1 MNEVTKK
8 NLPTNDSSTSAKA
21 QQPMPFLRLQP
32 CLRLLLGAALLLGP
46 ACASPVT
53 SSTAAIESDANN
65 FLKIYEKLRNDPAF
79 QSSVSFSLSQP
90 IADLSATI
98 PDEIRLGG
106 QTYLG
111 VRAMIAKTKSIKNG
125 NAAPNGTIKDLLS
138 RHSLRSDR
146 IGPQEAKDLL
156 SLTVDFLKSGG
167 IEAKMRDYSAKY
179 TSEQV
184 LRAVNTAIIYDALQ
198 KPQKK
203 SLSLAD
209 PPTVVG
215 DTLRIGGACIT
226 ASAVDGVGCI
236 AQNLTGIV
244 TDIWGTHNQLIAN
257 GASRANVV
265 GRQVSV
271 NEWNDSAAKESACKQ
286 AMPQAGQCS
295 FHTDTTP
302 PAASSP
308 QNGPAQ
314 FSGPGNRAFNCSYKV
329 WNCVCNGGADAAAK
343 TCSWQSGAGSAS
355 ATAGMINPL
364 QP

>member
-1 MNEVTKK
+1 MNKLTKNHLLK
-8 NLPTNDSSTSAKA
+8 SESSTTAKA
-21 QQPMPFLRLQP
+21 QQPIRSLRRQT
-32 CLRLLLGAALLLGP
+32 CLKMLLGGALLLVP
-46 ACASPVT
+46 SCASPVT